1 MPRVL
6 LIEDQVIA
14 AKPAL
19 RVIEH
24 AGARV
29 VDWAPTAEN
38 ARFRA
43 VASEYD
49 ILVADFDLG
58 PGSPTGVEVLEE
70 LRDLHPAATCV
81 CISASVREVPGWLTF
96 VSKLDLASGM
106 TSVIATWAG
115 SPG

>member
-43 VASEYD
+43 VASHYD

-58 PGSPTGVEVLEE
+58 PCAPTGVQVLEE
-70 LRDLHPAATCV
+70 LRDLHPEATCV
-81 CISASVREVPGWLTF
+81 CISASACEVPEWLTF

-106 TSVIATWAG
+106 TSVIASWA
-115 SPG
+115 SRA